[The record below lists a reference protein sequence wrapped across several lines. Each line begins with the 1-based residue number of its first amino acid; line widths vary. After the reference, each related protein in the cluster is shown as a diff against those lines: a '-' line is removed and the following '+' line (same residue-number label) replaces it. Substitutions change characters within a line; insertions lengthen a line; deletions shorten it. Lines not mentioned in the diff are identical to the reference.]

1 MRTDLHYASDGTQNI
16 YCVQRMRPHR
26 SSNSL
31 LMDKYDRDYR
41 VFPELKDAPSAAPA
55 TIWLVITEGWCGD
68 TAFNVPLLNAAEK
81 EMTEKTKLRLVLCDS
96 NTELMDANLTDG
108 GRSIPKLII
117 LDNQLKPLTYWGPR
131 PTGLQS
137 LMKQWK
143 NDGLELKDL
152 IPKVHGWYDID
163 KTRSLQQEL
172 TRLVKRYS

>member
-1 MRTDLHYASDGTQNI
+1 L
-16 YCVQRMRPHR
+16 
-26 SSNSL
+26 
-31 LMDKYDRDYR
+31 DKQ
-41 VFPELKDAPSAAPA
+41 
-55 TIWLVITEGWCGD
+55 I
-68 TAFNVPLLNAAEK
+68 
-81 EMTEKTKLRLVLCDS
+81 
-96 NTELMDANLTDG
+96 
-108 GRSIPKLII
+108 
-117 LDNQLKPLTYWGPR
+117 KPLTYWGPR